1 MSTGL
6 FLSVGASMQFSTAFM
21 KKVPM
26 IIQLAL
32 GFSSPFPDVQATA
45 LVYSSKYENNAIS
58 SSLKSHVY
66 RRSNCQAV
74 IGIHSQLY
82 YGRTTLR
89 LLFSTLYVLST
100 NRSTLIFAA
109 CVAIAIDDHNTA
121 TEISNDRYLVAV
133 SRESELLGGRVG
145 VRVFSITRPA
155 PIPCPIHVPAI
166 CSVGDGSWEAKWEV
180 DNSAP

>member
-1 MSTGL
+1 MYTDEAIVRQSLAFTLNST
-6 FLSVGASMQFSTAFM
+6 T
-21 KKVPM
+21 
-26 IIQLAL
+26 
-32 GFSSPFPDVQATA
+32 
-45 LVYSSKYENNAIS
+45 
-58 SSLKSHVY
+58 
-66 RRSNCQAV
+66 
-74 IGIHSQLY
+74 
-82 YGRTTLR
+82 R

-121 TEISNDRYLVAV
+121 TEISNDRYLVTV

-155 PIPCPIHVPAI
+155 PIPCPISVPAI
-166 CSVGDGSWEAKWEV
+166 CFVGDGSWEDKWGV